1 MLKLCHNIASYRTQ
15 DFLEVIFMLL
25 FFFSIRNEVFSGEQE
40 KQSIFVREG
49 DRII

>member
-1 MLKLCHNIASYRTQ
+1 MSQYRILSYSGFSRSN
-15 DFLEVIFMLL
+15 FHVVV
-25 FFFSIRNEVFSGEQE
+25 FFSIRNEVFSGEQE